1 MILVGR
7 SQEPIGK
14 TVRAA
19 LGVRGEPGRPDDAA
33 KGIVWTTLVEHIDTP
48 GWDDG
53 WVTIVDLDRSLLATH
68 PWSLSGGVHSTN
80 VAATIEGAR
89 AWRLGERVVSI
100 GRTTASGEDEAFFVV
115 NHRMRTL
122 GLDSLAREIVIG
134 ECLRDY
140 TVNDARLIWWPY
152 QDVEGRRPVQEENPL
167 PGRVLWPFRTGLR
180 ERIIFGQ
187 SLSDRGRAWYEHLE
201 CYSSKLGTSRGIGFA
216 FVATHNHFAFDR
228 SSRLFNRT
236 APVIKLPEGAT
247 EDEHL
252 ALLGALN
259 SSTACFWLKQN
270 SQSKAGSG
278 IGRGIQPEDW
288 MDRYE
293 FTGTT
298 LEDYPLPGVLPLER
312 GRALDRLAGWLAAQ
326 EPPAACAGRTPTAAL
341 LAEARSKS
349 DDIRA
354 QMVAIQEEL
363 DWEVYRLY
371 GLIDEDLAYVKDDLP
386 GLQLGERAFEIALAR
401 AVQAGEGETA
411 WFIRHGFTPITE
423 IPAHWPAA
431 YRDLVQRRL
440 ELVASDP
447 SIRLLEKPEYKRRW
461 LQDSWEKR
469 QESALR
475 GWLLDRLEDRR
486 FWFDAQ
492 GRPLPR
498 SVAQLADDVNRDA
511 DLVSVLALWEGRPDV
526 PVTQS
531 LVRLLADEAV
541 PLSGRVP
548 V

>member
-1 MILVGR
+1 MALFFALAKCGERAGWVGQITSNSFMKREFGSKLIEGFLSHKDLRLVADTSGAYIPGHGTPTVILVGR
-7 SQEPIGK
+7 NQEPIGQ
-14 TVRAA
+14 TVRAV
-19 LGVRGEPGRPDDAA
+19 LGVRGEPGRPDDPA

-48 GWDDG
+48 GWDNG

-68 PWSLSGGVHSTN
+68 PWSLSGGYSTN

-326 EPPAACAGRTPTAAL
+326 EPPAACAAGHRLPPCWPRPGPSPTT
-341 LAEARSKS
+341 S
-349 DDIRA
+349 
-354 QMVAIQEEL
+354 
-363 DWEVYRLY
+363 
-371 GLIDEDLAYVKDDLP
+371 G
-386 GLQLGERAFEIALAR
+386 
-401 AVQAGEGETA
+401 
-411 WFIRHGFTPITE
+411 
-423 IPAHWPAA
+423 
-431 YRDLVQRRL
+431 
-440 ELVASDP
+440 
-447 SIRLLEKPEYKRRW
+447 RRW
-461 LQDSWEKR
+461 WPSRRSWT
-469 QESALR
+469 
-475 GWLLDRLEDRR
+475 
-486 FWFDAQ
+486 
-492 GRPLPR
+492 GR
-498 SVAQLADDVNRDA
+498 STGSMA
-511 DLVSVLALWEGRPDV
+511 
-526 PVTQS
+526 
-531 LVRLLADEAV
+531 
-541 PLSGRVP
+541 
-548 V
+548 